1 MFEEGI
7 TVFLVH
13 GFDRQLLTVDHG
25 TDTIVAALH
34 LEHGKMV
41 NLLTVLG
48 LQFVK
53 LIQRNG
59 LGSLCVMLNIY
70 SALGNLGLFGLLC
83 LFVIDTLSGHVLQ
96 VIDDSH
102 TMTVTHKL
110 RQVLVKRGVLE
121 VDIGNTLFT
130 FFPFFLFLVRKT
142 LLDHILLLQACRLGD
157 LFGILTEGFIE
168 VALTHQK

>member
-48 LQFVK
+48 LQLVK

-59 LGSLCVMLNIY
+59 LGSLCILLNIY
-70 SALGNLGLFGLLC
+70 SALSNLGLFGLLC
-83 LFVIDTLSGHVLQ
+83 LSVIDTLSGHVLQ

-121 VDIGNTLFT
+121 VDIGNSLFT
-130 FFPFFLFLVRKT
+130 FFLFLVRKT
-142 LLDHILLLQACRLGD
+142 LLDHMLLLQTCRLGD

>member
-48 LQFVK
+48 LQLVK

-59 LGSLCVMLNIY
+59 LGSLCILLNIY
-70 SALGNLGLFGLLC
+70 SALSNLGLFGLLC

-102 TMTVTHKL
+102 TMTVTHEL

-121 VDIGNTLFT
+121 VDIGNSLFT
-130 FFPFFLFLVRKT
+130 FFLLLVRKT
-142 LLDHILLLQACRLGD
+142 LLDHMLLLQACRLGD

>member
-1 MFEEGI
+1 M
-7 TVFLVH
+7 
-13 GFDRQLLTVDHG
+13 LTIDHG

-41 NLLTVLG
+41 NLLAVLG
-48 LQFVK
+48 LQLVK

-70 SALGNLGLFGLLC
+70 SALGSLGLFGLLC

-121 VDIGNTLFT
+121 VDIGNSLFT
-130 FFPFFLFLVRKT
+130 FFLFLVRKT
-142 LLDHILLLQACRLGD
+142 LLDHMLLLQACRLGD
-157 LFGILTEGFIE
+157 LFGILTKGFIE